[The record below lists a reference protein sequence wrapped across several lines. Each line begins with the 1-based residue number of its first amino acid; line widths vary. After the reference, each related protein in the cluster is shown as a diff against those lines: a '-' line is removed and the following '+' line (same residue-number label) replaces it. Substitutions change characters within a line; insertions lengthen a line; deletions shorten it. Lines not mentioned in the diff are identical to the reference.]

1 MDNIRA
7 EKDSLSDVNH
17 GTVQIF
23 PGGRFLYTHDGSETA
38 IDSVRYRSIDQSG
51 CDSLSTV
58 IIIINPVN
66 DLPISEKD
74 TFSVNEGDTLV
85 VDVTNG
91 LLANDSDADGD
102 DLSVFIIKNVG
113 IGQLNMNP
121 DGSFTYIH
129 DGSDTP
135 NEVCFTYRSYD
146 GVPDPPAGFSDET
159 EVCIQILNRVP
170 VDEGEEYNILEVKE
184 LNWDQN
190 IGIFEICQDTERQ
203 DNLR

>member
-1 MDNIRA
+1 M
-7 EKDSLSDVNH
+7 SDVNH

-23 PGGRFLYTHDGSETA
+23 PSGRLLYTHDGSETT
-38 IDSVRYRSIDQSG
+38 IDSVRYRSIDPSG

-102 DLSVFIIKNVG
+102 DLSVLIIKNVG
-113 IGQLNMNP
+113 IGQLNMNS

-146 GVPDPPAGFSDET
+146 GVPGPPAGFSDET

-170 VDEGEEYNILEVKE
+170 VDEGEEYNILE
-184 LNWDQN
+184 LSL
-190 IGIFEICQDTERQ
+190 IHI
-203 DNLR
+203 